1 VFLNVLSLRERRIL
15 RKHLLDAS
23 TREILRPAGKR
34 RTSGDDAFRNGADLR
49 AREHPAIDDRAGS
62 SVTCKVTSKTSEM
75 SRLRV
80 ADDITQLVGETPMLQ
95 LKRLVPAGSADVFA
109 KLEYLN
115 PGGSVKDRAAI
126 GIIRRAEQDGRLAPG
141 GTIVEATAG
150 NTGIGLALIGVNRGY
165 KVRLFVPERFS
176 EEKVK
181 IMRAL
186 GAEVV
191 RTPDA
196 EGMQG
201 AIRQAKELVAT
212 DPKAFMA
219 GQFEN
224 QANPDYHYETTA
236 REIFEQMDGRVDAVV
251 LGCGTSGTFSGI
263 ARYLKENSPQVLA
276 YAVETQGSILGGG
289 KPGPHKVEGI
299 GASFIPKTFDRSV
312 CDEVMM
318 VMDDEAFGMVKIL
331 AAQEG
336 VLAGSSGGAAVFA
349 ALKVAKKLGS
359 GKRIVTIVPDSAER
373 YLSKKIFEGGL

>member
-1 VFLNVLSLRERRIL
+1 
-15 RKHLLDAS
+15 
-23 TREILRPAGKR
+23 
-34 RTSGDDAFRNGADLR
+34 
-49 AREHPAIDDRAGS
+49 
-62 SVTCKVTSKTSEM
+62 M

-95 LKRLVPAGSADVFA
+95 LKRLVPEGSADVYA

-126 GIIRRAEQDGRLAPG
+126 GIIRRAEQEGKLVPG

-165 KVRLFVPERFS
+165 KVSLFVPENFS
-176 EEKVK
+176 QEKVT

-191 RTPDA
+191 RTPDD

-201 AIRQAKELVAT
+201 AIKRAKELVAG

-224 QANPDYHYETTA
+224 MANPDYHYETTA
-236 REIFEQMDGRVDAVV
+236 REMLDQLDGHADAVA
-251 LGCGTSGTFSGI
+251 LGCGTCGTFSGV
-263 ARYLKENSPQVLA
+263 ARYFKEKLPHVLA
-276 YAVETQGSILGGG
+276 FAVETQGSILKGGQ
-289 KPGPHKVEGI
+289 PGPHKVEGI
-299 GASFIPKTFDRSV
+299 GVSFIPKTFDASV
-312 CDEVMM
+312 CDDVIM
-318 VMDDEAFGMVKIL
+318 VTDDDAFAMVKTL
-331 AAQEG
+331 AAKEG

-349 ALKVAKKLGS
+349 ALQVAKKLGS
-359 GKRIVTIVPDSAER
+359 GKRIVTIIPDSAER
-373 YLSKKIFEGGL
+373 YLSKKIFEGGV

>member
-1 VFLNVLSLRERRIL
+1 MRIKSSEVF
-15 RKHLLDAS
+15 
-23 TREILRPAGKR
+23 
-34 RTSGDDAFRNGADLR
+34 
-49 AREHPAIDDRAGS
+49 
-62 SVTCKVTSKTSEM
+62 
-75 SRLRV
+75 RLRV

-126 GIIRRAEQDGRLAPG
+126 GIIRRAEQEGQLRAG

-165 KVRLFVPERFS
+165 RVKLFVPERFS

-186 GAEVV
+186 GAEVF
-191 RTPDA
+191 RTPDS
-196 EGMQG
+196 EGMLG
-201 AIRQAKELVAT
+201 AIRQANEFVAS
-212 DPKAFMA
+212 DPTAFMA

-224 QANPDYHYETTA
+224 PANPDYHYDTTA
-236 REIFEQMDGRVDAVV
+236 REIFEQMEGKIDAVV
-251 LGCGTSGTFSGI
+251 LGCGTSGTFTGV
-263 ARYLKENSPQVLA
+263 ARFLKDNLRGVQA
-276 YAVETQGSILGGG
+276 FAVETQGSVLGGG

-299 GASFIPKTFDRSV
+299 GASFIPKTFDASV
-312 CDEVMM
+312 CDEVIM
-318 VMDDEAFGMVKIL
+318 VTDKDAFETVKQL

-349 ALKVAKKLGS
+349 ALEVAKRLGS
-359 GKRIVTIVPDSAER
+359 GKRLVTVIPDSAER
-373 YLSKKIFEGGL
+373 YLSKGIFEGGI